1 MADHTRVCTSVH
13 SLSFTCMGPLL
24 RRKHSWLAPG
34 QSMSRPLAGLDV
46 SDTIGFKDV
55 VSKLRKQSGPLA
67 RSLYH
72 EYWAF
77 ALLTVL
83 STRQPAAHP
92 ARVAVNLFRRAG
104 PCVGRERTPT
114 AQVRIQPVG
123 RCAID
128 TWRFQPP
135 STIIRPEGP
144 RCICPG
150 QKHQCEV

>member
-1 MADHTRVCTSVH
+1 MHGAAIKTETLLASP
-13 SLSFTCMGPLL
+13 GPEYE
-24 RRKHSWLAPG
+24 ST
-34 QSMSRPLAGLDV
+34 LAGLDV

-104 PCVGRERTPT
+104 PCVGRARTPT

-123 RCAID
+123 RGAID

-150 QKHQCEV
+150 QKHQYEV